1 MIADFC
7 FYSHH
12 SHHLSHHFGYYP
24 PSIIWRPQCF
34 FQNLL
39 QVSGSFA
46 TTTLSV
52 KEQKFLQKQ
61 KTRFVEFVKDF
72 NQYTQSNYAQGN
84 KDLYERAFRN
94 FQLIF
99 GNITLRSITPLHWEK
114 YKISRLQNRAPVTV
128 NIELRCMK
136 AALNVAKQWN
146 LIESNPFSSLKQC
159 PVVEKSPS
167 FFSKANLR
175 LLVNSIKVQWLKEI
189 VLFAVLTGMREG
201 EILHLRWQNIDF
213 ERKMIA
219 IQLTCPRFMCQ

>member
-1 MIADFC
+1 MEATMF
-7 FYSHH
+7 
-12 SHHLSHHFGYYP
+12 LSKSSSGIWQLYYNNTLGKRTKV
-24 PSIIWRPQCF
+24 STKTKNKSAALAF
-34 FQNLL
+34 LKTFNLDR
-39 QVSGSFA
+39 QPIN
-46 TTTLSV
+46 
-52 KEQKFLQKQ
+52 KN
-61 KTRFVEFVKDF
+61 TRFVEFVKDF